1 MKDAVDMEDE
11 EDEEEEYED
20 VATAEDGTD
29 AEGDSEDESEED
41 EDEEDEEEEE
51 DEDAESNDG
60 ESTSSDTVLHW
71 QWEQGQDIFYIHQ
84 EGDPE
89 RKLCNTV
96 LAASCSCLSTLLA
109 DSQESLANAISASGL
124 SFDPGGQRSLESI
137 SFEAV

>member
-41 EDEEDEEEEE
+41 EDEEDEEEE